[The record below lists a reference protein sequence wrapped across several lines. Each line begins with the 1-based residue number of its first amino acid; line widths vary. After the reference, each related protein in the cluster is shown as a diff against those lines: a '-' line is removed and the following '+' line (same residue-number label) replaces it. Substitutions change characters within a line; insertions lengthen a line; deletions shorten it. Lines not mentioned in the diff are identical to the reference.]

1 MFDVLKYAGVGVS
14 ALIVASC
21 TTYTPLDMEEAR
33 FTRTE
38 VAEDFDAFL
47 SFVKSTHP
55 NLEYSADIEALDAA
69 AELIRRTFSDDM
81 TLRDAWTAMA
91 IVNPKFGD
99 AHIGL
104 RRPVDALEAYEERGG
119 ALFPAPVVFD
129 GAGAIRIAQSAPG
142 GMGVE
147 PGDVVLSINGI
158 ATRDMIGH
166 ILPRMRGESEA
177 LGRLIMERYF
187 SQYFWIT
194 YGGYDSY
201 AVRVK
206 SDRGVRTVKLKPSG
220 DVAQGSEENLYAY
233 EKLSNKVGYLEVTT
247 FDIQYKDQFI
257 AFLDGAF
264 TQINEDG
271 IDALIID
278 LRKNGGGA
286 HDLSDQLMAYLTDKP
301 FSAISGVTARVTK
314 DNIKLLPPGVELGS
328 VLSLPFQQII
338 TPPKDLPLR
347 FNGKVY
353 ALIGAL
359 TYSQAISFASTLQ
372 DYEIAIIAGEE
383 TQGPA
388 NQTGQVQSFTL
399 PNTGL
404 QTLAPIY
411 IFKRASGDTSRRGV
425 IPDVEIVNDPLDSQ
439 ASLHRLVEIIQ
450 N

>member
-1 MFDVLKYAGVGVS
+1 MFELLKYAGLGAS
-14 ALIVASC
+14 ALIAASC
-21 TTYTPLDMEEAR
+21 TTYTPLEMDEAS
-33 FTRTE
+33 FTRAE

-47 SFVKSTHP
+47 TFVNSTHP
-55 NLEYSADIEALDAA
+55 KLEYSADIEALDATV
-69 AELIRRTFSDDM
+69 EQVRQSFSDDM

-91 IVNPKFGD
+91 LVNPKFGD

-104 RRPVDALEAYEERGG
+104 RRPVDALAAYKESGG

-129 GAGAIRIAQSAPG
+129 GTGAMLIAQSAPEG
-142 GMGVE
+142 IGVE
-147 PGDVVLSINGI
+147 PGDVVLSVNGV
-158 ATRDMIGH
+158 ATRDIIEH
-166 ILPRMRGESEA
+166 LLPRMRGESET

-194 YGGYDSY
+194 YGGYEGY

-206 SDRGVRTVKLKPSG
+206 GDRGVRTVTLKPSG
-220 DVAQGSEENLYAY
+220 DVTQSSGENLYAY
-233 EKLSNKVGYLEVTT
+233 KKLTDNVGYLDVTT
-247 FDIQYKDQFI
+247 FEIEYKDQFK
-257 AFLDGAF
+257 AFLEGAF

-271 IDALIID
+271 VEALIID
-278 LRKNGGGA
+278 LRQNGGGA
-286 HDLSDQLMAYLTDKP
+286 HDLSDLLMAYLTDKP

-314 DNIKLLPPGVELGS
+314 DNIKRLPPGVELGS
-328 VLSLPFQQII
+328 VLSLPFQQVI
-338 TPPKDLPLR
+338 TPPKDLPMR

-372 DYEIAIIAGEE
+372 DFEIATIVGEE
-383 TQGPA
+383 TEGPA
-388 NQTGQVQSFTL
+388 NQSGQVQSFIL

-425 IPDVEIVNDPLDSQ
+425 IPDVEIADDPLDSQ
-439 ASLHRLVEIIQ
+439 ASVRRLIEHIQ

>member
-1 MFDVLKYAGVGVS
+1 MFDVLKNAGVGVS
-14 ALIVASC
+14 ALIAASC

-33 FTRTE
+33 FTRAE

-47 SFVKSTHP
+47 SFVSSTHP
-55 NLEYSADIEALDAA
+55 NLEYSADIEALDAT
-69 AELIRRTFSDDM
+69 AEQIRRSFSDDM

-104 RRPVDALEAYEERGG
+104 RRPVDALAAYEEGGG

-129 GAGAIRIAQSAPG
+129 AAGAMRIAQSAPG
-142 GMGVE
+142 GTGVE

-158 ATRDMIGH
+158 ATRDIIED
-166 ILPRMRGESEA
+166 ILPRMRGESET

-201 AVRVK
+201 TVRVK
-206 SDRGVRTVKLKPSG
+206 SDRGVRSVTLQPSG

-233 EKLSNKVGYLEVTT
+233 KKLTDKVGYLEVTT
-247 FDIQYKDQFI
+247 FDIQYNDRFK
-257 AFLDGAF
+257 AFLEGAF
-264 TQINEDG
+264 TQINEDDV
-271 IDALIID
+271 DALIID

-314 DNIKLLPPGVELGS
+314 DNIKRLPPGVELGS
-328 VLSLPFQQII
+328 VLALPFQQTI
-338 TPPKDLPLR
+338 TPPEDLPLR

-383 TQGPA
+383 TEGPA
-388 NQTGQVQSFTL
+388 NQTGQVQSFIL

-411 IFKRASGDTSRRGV
+411 IFRRASGDTSRRGV

-439 ASLHRLVEIIQ
+439 ASLHRLIEYIQ